1 MLAGCN
7 RTVRESVLRQRIPEK
22 GETRATD
29 LDQWR
34 KAGRGSGEGELHG
47 RLPGGYAG
55 QAGLEEPGCAVK
67 AGR

>member
-34 KAGRGSGEGELHG
+34 KQGGVPGKENCTGDCPEGMQVRRGWKN
-47 RLPGGYAG
+47 
-55 QAGLEEPGCAVK
+55 QAV
-67 AGR
+67 R